1 MSIPGLSAIVRH
13 PFWQRGGL
21 LLARLLVA
29 AIFMMACGTKFA
41 NIGATATTIDT
52 AGFPMAMA
60 LAWIAATFEALLVI
74 AFLTG
79 ILMRE
84 AALLAALY
92 ILFLAFAFHGP
103 QSWGGNHMEFGVFVD
118 HFAFAA
124 GLLYMTA
131 FGPGLLGVRRN
142 AVRRR
147 QSDL

>member
-29 AIFMMACGTKFA
+29 AIFLMACGTKFA
-41 NIGATATTIDT
+41 DIAGTATTIAN
-52 AGFPMAMA
+52 AGFPMPMP
-60 LAWIAATFEALLVI
+60 LAWIAAIFEALLVI

-84 AALLAALY
+84 AALLGAVYL
-92 ILFLAFAFHGP
+92 LFLAFAFHGP
-103 QSWGGNHMEFGVFVD
+103 QSWSDPMKFGVFVD

-131 FGPGLLGVRRN
+131 FGPGPLGIRR
-142 AVRRR
+142 
-147 QSDL
+147 

>member
-1 MSIPGLSAIVRH
+1 MSIPVLSAIARH
-13 PFWQRGGL
+13 SFWQRGGL

-29 AIFMMACGTKFA
+29 AIFLMGCGTKFA
-41 NIGATATTIDT
+41 DIGSTASTIGN

-60 LAWIAATFEALLVI
+60 LAWIAAIFEALLAI

-92 ILFLAFAFHGP
+92 LLFLAFAFHGP
-103 QSWGGNHMEFGVFVD
+103 PTWGGNHMEFGVFVD

-124 GLLYMTA
+124 ALLYMTA
-131 FGPGLLGVRRN
+131 FGPGPLGIRR
-142 AVRRR
+142 
-147 QSDL
+147 